1 MNPNICP
8 ACGWPIKL
16 QGNTTSSLVS
26 FNSLSHELL
35 QECQASLATF
45 EIIKNNL
52 PEGHLLNTWA
62 LASRIESL
70 TISINKALG
79 QQP

>member
-8 ACGWPIKL
+8 ACGWPTKL
-16 QGNTTSSLVS
+16 QSNTTSSFVTS
-26 FNSLSHELL
+26 ELL
-35 QECQASLATF
+35 KECQASLAAF
-45 EIIKNNL
+45 EIIKNSL

-62 LASRIESL
+62 LSSRIESL